1 MKIYE
6 SSQDYLETILI
17 LSKKL
22 PHVRNI
28 DIAVEMN
35 VTKQSVHRA
44 LKKLK
49 ELGYIEIDEND
60 YISLTSLGLKEAN
73 DMYERHQILTKYF
86 ISIGVPEDIA
96 SKDACKIEHDLSHET
111 FNAIKKVV
119 EGK

>member
-22 PHVRNI
+22 DHVRNI

-44 LKKLK
+44 LRKLK
-49 ELGYIEIDEND
+49 DLGYISIDD
-60 YISLTSLGLKEAN
+60 HGHITLTELGIKEAN
-73 DMYERHQILTKYF
+73 QMYERHLILTKYF
-86 ISIGVPEDIA
+86 ISLGVPEDIA
-96 SKDACKIEHDLSHET
+96 TKDACKIEHDLSEET
-111 FNAIKKVV
+111 FNAIKKIM
-119 EGK
+119 EK

>member
-22 PHVRNI
+22 DHVRNI

-44 LKKLK
+44 LRKL
-49 ELGYIEIDEND
+49 
-60 YISLTSLGLKEAN
+60 
-73 DMYERHQILTKYF
+73 
-86 ISIGVPEDIA
+86 
-96 SKDACKIEHDLSHET
+96 
-111 FNAIKKVV
+111 
-119 EGK
+119 